1 MSKNETREFIK
12 IPYSSMLKLEV
23 PQMMEQVIAIVEKHN
38 PKALNIDITHNLLV
52 AEKPQIDKLFVWYR
66 SYPFTKELKELR
78 RKRRLN
84 VRKISFHL
92 YVVTQEDITGVDES
106 VNLVKSEI
114 ERFIL
119 DFNSS
124 KNEEVKCRKLTQ
136 FFKLIEE
143 DEELELAM
151 STLKFTE
158 MLNDLRTIH
167 SKILTMSKQKIT
179 SLSQRPKE
187 KTSVLIK
194 SVLTATK
201 NMLKDIE
208 LAQYKFPEIDYNP
221 LFDELNVLLTNYRNL
236 INYRL
241 LHNQRKAEAN
251 RSKTSEFIEPHS
263 TTPFSIE
270 TPESTTTLLSN
281 DEDEMKNNDI
291 STNSIDNK
299 KAATTP
305 SKPLRL
311 PDVKEN
317 EK

>member
-1 MSKNETREFIK
+1 MLKKEVREFVN
-12 IPYSSMLKLEV
+12 IPYTSMLKLEV
-23 PQMMEQVIAIVEKHN
+23 PQMVEQVIEIVEKHG
-38 PKALNIDITHNLLV
+38 PQALKINEIYNLLI

-66 SYPFTKELKELR
+66 SHPFTKELKELR

-92 YVVTQEDITGVDES
+92 SVLIQEDVSGVDKS

-119 DFNSS
+119 DFNS

-136 FFKLIEE
+136 LFALIEE
-143 DEELELAM
+143 DEELELAL

-158 MLNDLRTIH
+158 MLNDLRTTH
-167 SKILTMSKQKIT
+167 SRILTMSNNKIT

-187 KTSVLIK
+187 KTSDLIK

-201 NMLKDIE
+201 NIFKDIE
-208 LAQYKFPEIDYNP
+208 LAQLKFPEINYNT
-221 LFDELNVLLTNYRNL
+221 LFDELNVLLIKYRNL

-241 LHNQRKAEAN
+241 LYNQRKAKAN
-251 RSKTSEFIEPHS
+251 GSETTELIESNTSASFS
-263 TTPFSIE
+263 TE

-281 DEDEMKNNDI
+281 DADEIKEDDI
-291 STNSIDNK
+291 STNSTDNK
-299 KAATTP
+299 KAATKP
-305 SKPLRL
+305 SKPLQM
-311 PDVKEN
+311 PDAKEN
-317 EK
+317 EE

>member
-1 MSKNETREFIK
+1 MLKKEVREFVN
-12 IPYSSMLKLEV
+12 IPYTSMLKLEV
-23 PQMMEQVIAIVEKHN
+23 PQMVEQVIEIVEKHG
-38 PKALNIDITHNLLV
+38 PQALKINEIYNLLI

-66 SYPFTKELKELR
+66 SHPFTKELKELR

-92 YVVTQEDITGVDES
+92 SVLIQEDVSGVDKS

-119 DFNSS
+119 DFNS

-136 FFKLIEE
+136 LFALIEE
-143 DEELELAM
+143 DEELELAL

-158 MLNDLRTIH
+158 MLNDLRTTH
-167 SKILTMSKQKIT
+167 SRILTMSNNKIT

-187 KTSVLIK
+187 KTSDLIK

-201 NMLKDIE
+201 NIFKDIE
-208 LAQYKFPEIDYNP
+208 LAQLKFPEINYNP
-221 LFDELNVLLTNYRNL
+221 LFDELNVLLIKYRNL

-241 LHNQRKAEAN
+241 LYNQRKAKAN
-251 RSKTSEFIEPHS
+251 GSETTELIESNTSASFS
-263 TTPFSIE
+263 TE

-281 DEDEMKNNDI
+281 DADEIKEDDI
-291 STNSIDNK
+291 STNSTDNK

-305 SKPLRL
+305 SKPLQM
-311 PDVKEN
+311 PDAKEN
-317 EK
+317 EE

>member
-1 MSKNETREFIK
+1 MLKKEVREFVN
-12 IPYSSMLKLEV
+12 IPYTSMLKLEV
-23 PQMMEQVIAIVEKHN
+23 PQMVEQVIEIVEKHG
-38 PKALNIDITHNLLV
+38 PQALKINEIYNLLI

-66 SYPFTKELKELR
+66 SHPFTKELKELR

-92 YVVTQEDITGVDES
+92 SVLIQEDVSGVDKS

-119 DFNSS
+119 DFNS

-136 FFKLIEE
+136 LFALIEE
-143 DEELELAM
+143 DEELELAL

-158 MLNDLRTIH
+158 MLNDLRTTH
-167 SKILTMSKQKIT
+167 SRILTMSNNKIT

-187 KTSVLIK
+187 KTSDLIK

-201 NMLKDIE
+201 NIFKDIE
-208 LAQYKFPEIDYNP
+208 LAQLKFPEINYNP
-221 LFDELNVLLTNYRNL
+221 LFDELNVLLIKYRNL

-241 LHNQRKAEAN
+241 LYNQRKAKAN
-251 RSKTSEFIEPHS
+251 GSETTELIESNTPASFS
-263 TTPFSIE
+263 TE

-281 DEDEMKNNDI
+281 DADEIKEDDI
-291 STNSIDNK
+291 STNSTDNK

-305 SKPLRL
+305 SKPLQM
-311 PDVKEN
+311 PDAKEN
-317 EK
+317 EE

>member
-1 MSKNETREFIK
+1 MLKKEVREFVN
-12 IPYSSMLKLEV
+12 IPYTSMLKLEV
-23 PQMMEQVIAIVEKHN
+23 PQMVEQVIEIVEKHG
-38 PKALNIDITHNLLV
+38 PQALKINEIYNLLI

-66 SYPFTKELKELR
+66 SHPFTKELKELR

-92 YVVTQEDITGVDES
+92 SVLIQEDVSGVDKS

-119 DFNSS
+119 DFNS

-136 FFKLIEE
+136 LFALIEE
-143 DEELELAM
+143 DEELELAL

-158 MLNDLRTIH
+158 MLNDLRTTH
-167 SKILTMSKQKIT
+167 SRILTMSNNKIT

-187 KTSVLIK
+187 KTSDLIK

-201 NMLKDIE
+201 NIFKDIE
-208 LAQYKFPEIDYNP
+208 LAQLKFPEIDYNP
-221 LFDELNVLLTNYRNL
+221 LFDELNVLLIKYRNL

-241 LHNQRKAEAN
+241 LYNQRKAKAN
-251 RSKTSEFIEPHS
+251 GSETTELIESNTSASFS
-263 TTPFSIE
+263 TE

-281 DEDEMKNNDI
+281 DADEIKEDDI
-291 STNSIDNK
+291 STNSTDNK

-305 SKPLRL
+305 SKPLQM
-311 PDVKEN
+311 PDAKEN
-317 EK
+317 EE

>member
-1 MSKNETREFIK
+1 MLKKEVREFVN
-12 IPYSSMLKLEV
+12 IPYTSMLKLEV
-23 PQMMEQVIAIVEKHN
+23 PQMVEQVIEIVEKHG
-38 PKALNIDITHNLLV
+38 PQALKINEIYNLLI

-66 SYPFTKELKELR
+66 SHPFTKELKELR

-92 YVVTQEDITGVDES
+92 SVLIQEDVSGVDKS

-119 DFNSS
+119 DFNS

-136 FFKLIEE
+136 LFALIEE
-143 DEELELAM
+143 DEELELAL

-158 MLNDLRTIH
+158 MLNDLRTTH
-167 SKILTMSKQKIT
+167 SRILTMSNNKIA

-187 KTSVLIK
+187 KTSDLIK

-201 NMLKDIE
+201 NIFKDIE
-208 LAQYKFPEIDYNP
+208 LAQLKFPEINYNP
-221 LFDELNVLLTNYRNL
+221 LFDELNVLLIKYRNL

-241 LHNQRKAEAN
+241 LYNQRKAKAN
-251 RSKTSEFIEPHS
+251 GSETTELIESNTSASFS
-263 TTPFSIE
+263 TE

-281 DEDEMKNNDI
+281 DADEIKEDDI
-291 STNSIDNK
+291 STNSTDNK

-305 SKPLRL
+305 SKPLQM
-311 PDVKEN
+311 PDAKEN
-317 EK
+317 EE

>member
-1 MSKNETREFIK
+1 MLKKEVREFVN
-12 IPYSSMLKLEV
+12 IPYTSMLKLEV
-23 PQMMEQVIAIVEKHN
+23 PQMVEQVIEIVEKHG
-38 PKALNIDITHNLLV
+38 PQALKINEIYNLLI

-66 SYPFTKELKELR
+66 SHPFTKELKELR

-92 YVVTQEDITGVDES
+92 SVLIQEDVSGIDKS

-119 DFNSS
+119 DFNS

-136 FFKLIEE
+136 LFALIEE
-143 DEELELAM
+143 DEELELAL

-158 MLNDLRTIH
+158 MLNDLRTTH
-167 SKILTMSKQKIT
+167 SRILTMSNNKIT

-187 KTSVLIK
+187 KTSDLIK

-201 NMLKDIE
+201 NIFKDIE
-208 LAQYKFPEIDYNP
+208 LAQLKFPEINYNP
-221 LFDELNVLLTNYRNL
+221 LFDELNVLLIKYRNL

-241 LHNQRKAEAN
+241 LYNQRKAKAN
-251 RSKTSEFIEPHS
+251 GSETTELIESNTSASFS
-263 TTPFSIE
+263 TE

-281 DEDEMKNNDI
+281 DADEIKEDDI
-291 STNSIDNK
+291 STNSTDNK

-305 SKPLRL
+305 SKPLQM
-311 PDVKEN
+311 PDAKEN
-317 EK
+317 EE

>member
-1 MSKNETREFIK
+1 MLKKEVREFVN
-12 IPYSSMLKLEV
+12 IPYTSMLKLEV
-23 PQMMEQVIAIVEKHN
+23 PQMVEQVIEIVEKHG
-38 PKALNIDITHNLLV
+38 PQALKINEIYNLLI

-66 SYPFTKELKELR
+66 SHPFTKELKELR

-92 YVVTQEDITGVDES
+92 SVLIQEDVSGVDKS

-119 DFNSS
+119 DFNS

-136 FFKLIEE
+136 LFALIEE
-143 DEELELAM
+143 DEELELAL

-158 MLNDLRTIH
+158 MLNDLRTTH
-167 SKILTMSKQKIT
+167 SRILTMSNNKIA

-187 KTSVLIK
+187 KTSDLIK

-201 NMLKDIE
+201 NIFKDIE
-208 LAQYKFPEIDYNP
+208 LAQLKFPEIDYNP
-221 LFDELNVLLTNYRNL
+221 LFDELNVLLIKYRNL

-241 LHNQRKAEAN
+241 LYNQRKAKAN
-251 RSKTSEFIEPHS
+251 GSETTELIESNTPASFS
-263 TTPFSIE
+263 TE

-281 DEDEMKNNDI
+281 DADEIKEDDI
-291 STNSIDNK
+291 STNSTDNK
-299 KAATTP
+299 KAATKP
-305 SKPLRL
+305 SKPLQI
-311 PDVKEN
+311 PDAKEN
-317 EK
+317 EE

>member
-1 MSKNETREFIK
+1 MLKKEVREFVN
-12 IPYSSMLKLEV
+12 IPYTSMLKLEV
-23 PQMMEQVIAIVEKHN
+23 PQMVEQVIEIVEKHG
-38 PKALNIDITHNLLV
+38 PQALKINEIYNLLI

-66 SYPFTKELKELR
+66 LHPFTKELKELR

-92 YVVTQEDITGVDES
+92 SVLIQEDVSGVDKS

-119 DFNSS
+119 DFNS

-136 FFKLIEE
+136 LFALIEE
-143 DEELELAM
+143 DEELELAL

-158 MLNDLRTIH
+158 MLNDLRTTH
-167 SKILTMSKQKIT
+167 SRILTMSNNKIT

-187 KTSVLIK
+187 KTSDLIK

-201 NMLKDIE
+201 NIFKDIE
-208 LAQYKFPEIDYNP
+208 LAQLKFPEINYNP
-221 LFDELNVLLTNYRNL
+221 LFDELNVLLIKYRNL

-241 LHNQRKAEAN
+241 LYNQRKAKAN
-251 RSKTSEFIEPHS
+251 GSETTELIESNTPASFS
-263 TTPFSIE
+263 TE

-281 DEDEMKNNDI
+281 DADEIKEDDI
-291 STNSIDNK
+291 STNSTDNK
-299 KAATTP
+299 KAATKP
-305 SKPLRL
+305 SKPLQM
-311 PDVKEN
+311 PDAKEN
-317 EK
+317 EE

>member
-1 MSKNETREFIK
+1 MLKKEVREFVN
-12 IPYSSMLKLEV
+12 IPYTSMLKLEV
-23 PQMMEQVIAIVEKHN
+23 PQMVEQVIEIVEKHG
-38 PKALNIDITHNLLV
+38 PQALKINEIYNLLI

-66 SYPFTKELKELR
+66 SHPFTKELKELR

-92 YVVTQEDITGVDES
+92 SVLIQEDVSGVDKS

-119 DFNSS
+119 DFNS

-136 FFKLIEE
+136 LFALIEE
-143 DEELELAM
+143 DEELELAL

-158 MLNDLRTIH
+158 MLNDLRTTH
-167 SKILTMSKQKIT
+167 SRILTMSNNKIT

-187 KTSVLIK
+187 KTSDLIK

-201 NMLKDIE
+201 NIFKDIE
-208 LAQYKFPEIDYNP
+208 LAQLKFPEINYNP
-221 LFDELNVLLTNYRNL
+221 LFDELNVLLIKYRNL

-241 LHNQRKAEAN
+241 LYNQRKAKAN
-251 RSKTSEFIEPHS
+251 GSETTELIESNTSASFS
-263 TTPFSIE
+263 TE

-281 DEDEMKNNDI
+281 DADEIKEDDI
-291 STNSIDNK
+291 STNSTDNK
-299 KAATTP
+299 KSSYNAVETLA
-305 SKPLRL
+305 
-311 PDVKEN
+311 DA
-317 EK
+317 

>member
-1 MSKNETREFIK
+1 MLKKEVREFVN
-12 IPYSSMLKLEV
+12 IPYTSMLKLEV
-23 PQMMEQVIAIVEKHN
+23 PQMVEQVIEIVEKHG
-38 PKALNIDITHNLLV
+38 PQALKINEIYNLLI

-66 SYPFTKELKELR
+66 LHPFTKELKELR

-92 YVVTQEDITGVDES
+92 SVLIQEDVSGVDKS

-119 DFNSS
+119 DFNS

-136 FFKLIEE
+136 LFALIEE
-143 DEELELAM
+143 DEELELAL

-158 MLNDLRTIH
+158 MLNDLRTTH
-167 SKILTMSKQKIT
+167 SRILTMSNNKIA

-187 KTSVLIK
+187 KTSDLIK

-201 NMLKDIE
+201 NIFKDIE
-208 LAQYKFPEIDYNP
+208 LAQLKFPEINYNT
-221 LFDELNVLLTNYRNL
+221 LFDELNVLLIKYRNL

-241 LHNQRKAEAN
+241 LYNQRKAKAN
-251 RSKTSEFIEPHS
+251 GSETTELIESNTPASFS
-263 TTPFSIE
+263 TE

-281 DEDEMKNNDI
+281 DADEIKEDDI
-291 STNSIDNK
+291 STNSTDNK
-299 KAATTP
+299 KAATKP
-305 SKPLRL
+305 SKPLQIPGTYSFR
-311 PDVKEN
+311 
-317 EK
+317 

>member
-1 MSKNETREFIK
+1 MLKKEVREFVK
-12 IPYSSMLKLEV
+12 IPYTSMLKLEV
-23 PQMMEQVIAIVEKHN
+23 PQMVEQVIKIVEKHG
-38 PKALNIDITHNLLV
+38 PQALKINEIYNLLI

-66 SYPFTKELKELR
+66 SHPFTKELKELR

-92 YVVTQEDITGVDES
+92 SVLIQEDVSGVDKS

-119 DFNSS
+119 DFNS

-136 FFKLIEE
+136 LFALIEE
-143 DEELELAM
+143 DEELELAL

-158 MLNDLRTIH
+158 MLNDLRTTH
-167 SKILTMSKQKIT
+167 SRILTMSNNKIT

-187 KTSVLIK
+187 KTSDLIK

-201 NMLKDIE
+201 NIFKDIE
-208 LAQYKFPEIDYNP
+208 LAQLKFPEINYNP
-221 LFDELNVLLTNYRNL
+221 LFDELNVLLIKYRNL

-241 LHNQRKAEAN
+241 LYNQRKAKAN
-251 RSKTSEFIEPHS
+251 GSETTELIESNTSASFS
-263 TTPFSIE
+263 TE

-281 DEDEMKNNDI
+281 DADEIKEDDI
-291 STNSIDNK
+291 STNSTDNK

-305 SKPLRL
+305 SKPLQM
-311 PDVKEN
+311 PDAKEN
-317 EK
+317 EE